1 MTATTHTDI
10 RPLSCEQIDAVAGAF
25 GSFGTAFKISPV
37 PQVIPTDPVARP
49 TKVRDSHDR
58 YANTERHVDW

>member
-1 MTATTHTDI
+1 MTATTHIDI
-10 RPLSCEQIDAVAGAF
+10 RPLSSERIEAVSGAF

-37 PQVIPTDPVARP
+37 PQLIPTDPVMRR

-58 YANTERHVDW
+58 YANTERHVEW